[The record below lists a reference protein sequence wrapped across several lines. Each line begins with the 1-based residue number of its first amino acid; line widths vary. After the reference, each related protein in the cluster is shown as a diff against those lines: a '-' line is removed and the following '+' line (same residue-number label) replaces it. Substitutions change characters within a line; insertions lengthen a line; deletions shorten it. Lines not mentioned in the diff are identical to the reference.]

1 MPAAAGDLTGISPPP
16 GLQRPMNAFEPCD
29 TWAEFDEE
37 LARAK
42 GFRTD
47 LPIDREL
54 GVIPE
59 TFRLTQS
66 HLRSTH
72 PLFSYVAAGAE
83 AERLI
88 GAQRLG
94 RALGPISEL
103 AELDGVV
110 LLLGVSH
117 TSNTAIHLAE
127 QQLGRSAFYRYAKA
141 DDGAW
146 MELPGIPGGSHRFDA
161 LEPVLRPATRE
172 TLIGDC
178 RARAIPVRSV
188 IAAARD
194 LIQEDPRALLCDDDP
209 ACRCAAAYEQRL
221 RAVSLSAG

>member
-1 MPAAAGDLTGISPPP
+1 
-16 GLQRPMNAFEPCD
+16 MNAFEPCG
-29 TWAEFDEE
+29 TWAEFDEG
-37 LARAK
+37 LARAQ

-54 GVIPE
+54 GIIPE

-66 HLRSTH
+66 HLRSGH

-88 GAQRLG
+88 DAQRLG
-94 RALGPISEL
+94 LPLGPISEL
-103 AELDGVV
+103 AEMDGTV
-110 LLLGVSH
+110 LLLGVDH

-127 QQLGRSAFYRYAKA
+127 QQLGRSSFYRYAKA
-141 DDGAW
+141 GDGAW
-146 MELPGIPGGSHRFDA
+146 LELPGIPGESHRFDA
-161 LEPVLRPATRE
+161 IEPVLRSATRE

-194 LIQEDPRALLCDDDP
+194 LISRDPRALLCDDDP
-209 ACRCAAAYEQRL
+209 DCRCAAAYEQRL
-221 RAVSLSAG
+221 AAMSLAAG